1 MARPQWTEQQVFD
14 QMFSGLLWPDSTVTY
29 SFPVI
34 SSQLHFDQGEGA
46 GFSPLNGQQQ
56 ELIRLALATWGDLIP
71 VSFVPGIAGNTD
83 LEFGNSNTVVEFA
96 HAYYPTIGS
105 VWFSSEFQ
113 NLQNPALGEYGFH
126 TFVHE
131 IGHALGLNHMGDY
144 NGDDDDGPSS
154 YQDSTMLSVMS
165 YYGPNMQRGMDD
177 VAWASWVA
185 SDGHVYSPQTPMMND
200 IMVIQE
206 MYGEAVTRADNS
218 IYGFGSNV
226 TGATASIY
234 DFSVN
239 LNPIL
244 TIYDSGGIDTLDLSG
259 WGSDSAVDLRDGHFT
274 SANGMTNNI
283 AIARDV
289 MIENAITGAGHDTFH
304 GNAADNFLDGGAG
317 YDRAFFTGVF
327 SDYLLDFDLGTG
339 VYTVQDQ
346 TGVDGT
352 DTLVDIEYAGFQ
364 NHGDDLNNLTSGV
377 HRFFNTQNG
386 NHFFTSN
393 NDEAIVVAQ
402 MEIFQ
407 YEGQAF
413 ARNVMDESNSIGIHR
428 FFNDINGSHFYTA
441 NAVEAET
448 VREMG
453 GAFRYEGVA
462 YQAFREKTEGTT
474 ELYRFFNKESGAH
487 FYTSNTDEME
497 HVKLELAGSY
507 QFEGVAY
514 YVAA

>member
-1 MARPQWTEQQVFD
+1 
-14 QMFSGLLWPDSTVTY
+14 
-29 SFPVI
+29 
-34 SSQLHFDQGEGA
+34 
-46 GFSPLNGQQQ
+46 
-56 ELIRLALATWGDLIP
+56 
-71 VSFVPGIAGNTD
+71 
-83 LEFGNSNTVVEFA
+83 
-96 HAYYPTIGS
+96 
-105 VWFSSEFQ
+105 
-113 NLQNPALGEYGFH
+113 
-126 TFVHE
+126 
-131 IGHALGLNHMGDY
+131 
-144 NGDDDDGPSS
+144 
-154 YQDSTMLSVMS
+154 
-165 YYGPNMQRGMDD
+165 
-177 VAWASWVA
+177 
-185 SDGHVYSPQTPMMND
+185 
-200 IMVIQE
+200 
-206 MYGEAVTRADNS
+206 
-218 IYGFGSNV
+218 
-226 TGATASIY
+226 
-234 DFSVN
+234 
-239 LNPIL
+239 
-244 TIYDSGGIDTLDLSG
+244 
-259 WGSDSAVDLRDGHFT
+259 
-274 SANGMTNNI
+274 
-283 AIARDV
+283 DV

-304 GNAADNFLDGGAG
+304 GNAADNFLDGGTG

-364 NHGDDLNNLTSGV
+364 NHGDDLNNLTPGV